1 MTLEQ
6 TKNDLEKKKK
16 SLLSFTKGIR
26 QQGNDV
32 SSELKTWIE
41 ELDLIIKL
49 INKEISK
56 GKVD

>member
-6 TKNDLEKKKK
+6 TKKDLEKKKK
-16 SLLSFTKGIR
+16 SLLSFVKGIR

-32 SSELKTWIE
+32 SPELKTWIE
-41 ELDLIIKL
+41 ELDLVIKL